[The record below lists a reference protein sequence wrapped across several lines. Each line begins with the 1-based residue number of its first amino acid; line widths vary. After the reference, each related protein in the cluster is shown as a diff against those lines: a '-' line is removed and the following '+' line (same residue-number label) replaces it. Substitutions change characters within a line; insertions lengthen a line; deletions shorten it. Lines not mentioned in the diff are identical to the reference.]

1 MSVFD
6 QNNNATNVNVSVNDL
21 VGEGKKFK
29 TVDDL
34 ARGKAEADAFI
45 AKIQSEAEELRR
57 QLAASKSVE
66 DQIKAMQQAGSQTST
81 NTEQQSATTPKA
93 LDEAAIDEMLARKLA
108 EREST
113 NSAKQNRDKV
123 DAAILTAYNGDVA
136 KAREAVAAVESTYG
150 IKVAELASTS
160 PAAALRVL
168 GLDQANRG
176 GYATEQSTRTSTQA
190 QAFGTIAEPIR
201 NKAYYDKIKQDM
213 GAAKFIMDRR
223 VQLQM
228 HKDALAQGDAF
239 YK

>member
-6 QNNNATNVNVSVNDL
+6 QTPTTAPIATVNDL

-45 AKIQSEAEELRR
+45 DKLQREAEELRSA
-57 QLAASKSVE
+57 LAASKSVE
-66 DQIKAMQQAGSQTST
+66 EQIKAMQQP
-81 NTEQQSATTPKA
+81 ATTPPAGSAPQAVTTPNA
-93 LDEAAIDEMLARKLA
+93 LDEAAIDAMLARKLA
-108 EREST
+108 ERETTST
-113 NSAKQNRDKV
+113 AKQNRDKV
-123 DAAILTAYNGDVA
+123 DTAILTAYNGDVA
-136 KAREAVAAVESTYG
+136 KAREAVAQVEATYG
-150 IKVAELASTS
+150 IKVADLASSS

-176 GYATEQSTRTSTQA
+176 GLVTETSTRTSTQA
-190 QAFGTIAEPIR
+190 VAFGASQEPVR
-201 NKAYYDKIKQDM
+201 NKAYYDKIKSDM

-228 HKDALAQGDAF
+228 HKDAMSLGDAF